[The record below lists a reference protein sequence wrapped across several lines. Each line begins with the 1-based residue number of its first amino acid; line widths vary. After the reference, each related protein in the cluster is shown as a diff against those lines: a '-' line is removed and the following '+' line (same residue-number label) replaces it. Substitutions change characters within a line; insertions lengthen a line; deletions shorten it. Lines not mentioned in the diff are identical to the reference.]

1 MQVCRRP
8 WPSEWRG
15 HSITAGRTPGKRNV
29 LTARS
34 MRVAE
39 PEGLTGTDLQTRMV
53 AIRPTLGPARTGC
66 LPLHNSA
73 GPCGRVAG

>member
-1 MQVCRRP
+1 MQDGRRP

-15 HSITAGRTPGKRNV
+15 HSLTAGRTLSKADV

-39 PEGLTGTDLQTRMV
+39 PEGLTGADLQN
-53 AIRPTLGPARTGC
+53 P
-66 LPLHNSA
+66 N
-73 GPCGRVAG
+73 GRG

>member
-1 MQVCRRP
+1 MQDGRRP

-15 HSITAGRTPGKRNV
+15 HSITAGRTMGKPNV

-39 PEGLTGTDLQTRMV
+39 PEGLTGTDLRIQMV
-53 AIRPTLGPARTGC
+53 MLEPTLGPARTGC